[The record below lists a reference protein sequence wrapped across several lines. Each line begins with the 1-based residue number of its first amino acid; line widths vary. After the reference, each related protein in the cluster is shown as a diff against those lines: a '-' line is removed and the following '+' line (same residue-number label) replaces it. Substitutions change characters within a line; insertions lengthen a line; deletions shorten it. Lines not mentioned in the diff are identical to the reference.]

1 VEIFLVCPEHAFVD
15 GKSLWMVFFVHVY
28 VHGAREHYVKTV
40 FVSPEYMMSTKPKM
54 LPNPFETEYH
64 NWLID
69 YDLTSSDQYFTYIQD
84 ENRFNNISI
93 QFNILMEIAQY
104 IQLTLKPFYG
114 RNEGEDGS
122 TTFHCHCRTVWR
134 VGYERTTLS
143 FVAATMRLLFFE
155 IYKRGLRVQGMWH
168 SPNVLPTMVHGR
180 SFHIYNP
187 TPSWEIPY
195 PPPGYGLSSSVDL
208 NPGFFQ
214 QYPAEDHEYKSSN
227 LCTWH

>member
-1 VEIFLVCPEHAFVD
+1 MWKYFWFVPNMHLLME
-15 GKSLWMVFFVHVY
+15 SLCGWFFSCMYMCMVFVNTMS
-28 VHGAREHYVKTV
+28 KL
-40 FVSPEYMMSTKPKM
+40 FVSPEYMMGTKPKM

-104 IQLTLKPFYG
+104 IQLTLKPIYG

-122 TTFHCHCRTVWR
+122 TTFHCHCRTIWR

-208 NPGFFQ
+208 NPEF
-214 QYPAEDHEYKSSN
+214 PSTVPS
-227 LCTWH
+227 WRSWI